1 MQNEKTVKHE
11 QTLHIFNIR
20 MIFICLILLIEEL

>member
-11 QTLHIFNIR
+11 QTLHIFNIC
-20 MIFICLILLIEEL
+20 MIFIVFMFDSSY

>member
-11 QTLHIFNIR
+11 QTLHIFNIS
-20 MIFICLILLIEEL
+20 MIFIVFMFYSSY